1 MWTCWYTR
9 RHKIGSPWFLKE
21 HCLTTKLWAVMCVAQ
36 TQLSQCCC
44 LPDEPLNH
52 PQLLKY
58 HGNFCKCRNAQCNP
72 VARFQLTKLHP
83 PCSFTFLPPD
93 APLPSNSAHQAP
105 AMPRTLWA
113 LQSQAL
119 PDHRQPLQPFAG
131 IIYTPFP
138 FVGAWAQWA
147 QEPIKNEPF
156 QRMEAL
162 LCTFPKVVLS
172 PESMAWKQHTLAGLS
187 LQQHVKQ

>member
-1 MWTCWYTR
+1 MEVIAPGFIWAKWQTEGQRRIYPCPESAPTSFLSASALIHCYKWRTLQAGDPAHLWSGNAEGQTWQHMWTWWYTR

-83 PCSFTFLPPD
+83 PCSFTFLPSD
-93 APLPSNSAHQAP
+93 ALLPSNSAHQAA

-119 PDHRQPLQPFAG
+119 PDH
-131 IIYTPFP
+131 
-138 FVGAWAQWA
+138 W
-147 QEPIKNEPF
+147 
-156 QRMEAL
+156 
-162 LCTFPKVVLS
+162 
-172 PESMAWKQHTLAGLS
+172 
-187 LQQHVKQ
+187 